1 MVAILGFSKEQ
12 VREAVV
18 DMYTAVANSPR
29 AHFHFPVGVAGCR
42 VAGYSDDALKNV
54 LPAALESFAGV
65 GNPFR
70 ADFIRAGDVVLDVGS
85 GSGTDALIAA
95 SLVGETG
102 KVWALDNTPAMS
114 QKLDATL
121 TQAGIQNVETLQG
134 DAETIPLPDASVDVV
149 TSNGVLNLVP
159 DKRRAIS
166 EIFRVLR
173 PGGCVQIADIV
184 IDVPVTPDCKDD
196 PQLWAECVVGAT
208 VDEAY
213 LNLFRDAG
221 FDDVEVLHHYD
232 YFAHSPSEETQ
243 QVARRFGARALEL
256 GMRRAQ
262 VAPSPVARLMRRLS
276 PVRALNACR
285 RRGLWGM
292 LGLAA
297 ALLACYGTLALVGL
311 LSALGASLA
320 INEGAWAGAITAF
333 AALTV
338 TAVAAGWRK
347 HGSVGPLLPGIL
359 GFALIA
365 YTMFSEYLRSVELV
379 GFTLLTIAALWD
391 YRVRRYRGV
400 KPRVKPRTLST
411 VAGGQTD

>member
-29 AHFHFPVGVAGCR
+29 AHYHFPVGETGCR
-42 VAGYSDDALKNV
+42 VANYPVAL
-54 LPAALESFAGV
+54 LRELPPAALESFAGV

-70 ADFIRAGDVVLDVGS
+70 ADCICSGDTVLDIGS
-85 GSGTDALIAA
+85 GSGTDAMIAA
-95 SLVGETG
+95 KMVGATG
-102 KVWALDNTPAMS
+102 KIWALDTTPAMS
-114 QKLDATL
+114 QKFEQTL
-121 TQAGIQNVETLQG
+121 AQANVRNVETLRG
-134 DAETIPLPDASVDVV
+134 DAEEIPLPDASVDVV

-159 DKRRAIS
+159 DKRRAIR

-173 PGGCVQIADIV
+173 PGGRVQIADIV

-221 FDDVEVLHHYD
+221 FEDVEVLHNYD
-232 YFAHSPSEETQ
+232 YFAHSPSSETQ

-262 VAPSPVARLMRRLS
+262 VAPSPVVQWMKRLS
-276 PVRALNACR
+276 PVRLLSAWR
-285 RRGLWGM
+285 RRGLWGILA
-292 LGLAA
+292 LGAA
-297 ALLACYGTLALVGL
+297 ILACYGTLALIGL
-311 LSALGASLA
+311 LSAMGAGLA

-338 TAVAAGWRK
+338 AAVAAGWRK
-347 HGSVGPLLPGIL
+347 HGSIRPLFPATVGFG
-359 GFALIA
+359 LIA
-365 YTMFSEYLRSVELV
+365 YTMFGEYSRAVELA
-379 GFTLLTIAALWD
+379 GFVLLTIAVLWD
-391 YRVRRYRGV
+391 YRLRRYNGAE
-400 KPRVKPRTLST
+400 KH
-411 VAGGQTD
+411 VARRSVSSYPGRQTD

>member
-1 MVAILGFSKEQ
+1 MVAILGFSKKQ

-29 AHFHFPVGVAGCR
+29 AHYHFPVGEAGCR
-42 VAGYSDDALKNV
+42 VAGYSEALLEHV
-54 LPAALESFAGV
+54 PPAALESFAGV

-70 ADFIRAGDVVLDVGS
+70 ADVIRAGDVVLDIGS

-95 SLVGETG
+95 QLVGETG
-102 KVWALDNTPAMS
+102 KVWALDTTPAMS
-114 QKLDATL
+114 QKLGDTL
-121 TQAGIQNVETLQG
+121 TGNGIQNVGILQG

-173 PGGCVQIADIV
+173 PGGRVQIADIV
-184 IDVPVTPDCKDD
+184 IDIPITPDCKDD

-208 VDEAY
+208 VDESY
-213 LNLFRDAG
+213 LNLFRDTG
-221 FDDVEVLHHYD
+221 FEAVTVLHHYD

-256 GMRRAQ
+256 SMRRAPT
-262 VAPSPVARLMRRLS
+262 APSPAVQWMRRLS
-276 PVRALNACR
+276 PLRALDACR

-292 LGLAA
+292 LALVA

-311 LSALGASLA
+311 LSVMGAGLA
-320 INEGAWAGAITAF
+320 INEGAWAGAITVF

-338 TAVAAGWRK
+338 AGVAAGWRK
-347 HGSVGPLLPGIL
+347 HGSVGPLLPAIL
-359 GFALIA
+359 GFGLIA
-365 YTMFSEYLRSVELV
+365 YTMFGVYSRFVELT
-379 GFTLLTIAALWD
+379 GFTMLACAALWD
-391 YRVRRYRGV
+391 YRLRRYGGAKPHVARHGV
-400 KPRVKPRTLST
+400 
-411 VAGGQTD
+411 VAVPDRQTD